1 MDNNK
6 GGVAVYLPLLLSLV
20 LLSAVALSSH
30 WLYYCVDGK
39 KECYVSG
46 ADLSDSEMDL
56 LPVYGAGGIKGAP
69 LAGSGACRERR
80 SAPDPLH

>member
-1 MDNNK
+1 MNNDK
-6 GGVAVYLPLLLSLV
+6 GGFAVYLPLLLFLV
-20 LLSAVALSSH
+20 LLSALALSSH

-39 KECYVSG
+39 RKCSVSG
-46 ADLSDSEMDL
+46 AELSESEMDL

-80 SAPDPLH
+80 GAPDPLH